1 MISYIIIG
9 RNEGWKLTK
18 CLKSVF
24 DTIEYNKL
32 RDAEV
37 IYVDSKSTDDSIER
51 AKTFAK
57 VKIFRITG
65 VCNAAIAR
73 NIGAK
78 EAKGNILFFIDG
90 DMEIDKNFIKQ
101 AIVNNQLKHDCV
113 TGHLDDYLYDINGN
127 YLGIKKRTYRN
138 EIPDE
143 EQLLKTNGGIFL
155 IKKEVWDAVGGMRTK
170 YRRSQDIDL
179 SLRLMKNYYKIIR
192 LPQLITKHHTIEYS
206 NENRMWQNL
215 KQGYFIFPPMIFRDH
230 ITTPHAWKRIIRSNY
245 TEILL
250 LLTILNSIIF
260 NSFVT
265 VITFLYL
272 LFLLIRSCKH
282 TISAKISKS
291 KFLYFPQKILHH
303 FINDVLFWVAFF
315 FIYPKNK
322 DIKYQLVK

>member
-127 YLGIKKRTYRN
+127 YLGIKK
-138 EIPDE
+138 
-143 EQLLKTNGGIFL
+143 
-155 IKKEVWDAVGGMRTK
+155 
-170 YRRSQDIDL
+170 DI
-179 SLRLMKNYYKIIR
+179 
-192 LPQLITKHHTIEYS
+192 
-206 NENRMWQNL
+206 
-215 KQGYFIFPPMIFRDH
+215 
-230 ITTPHAWKRIIRSNY
+230 
-245 TEILL
+245 
-250 LLTILNSIIF
+250 
-260 NSFVT
+260 
-265 VITFLYL
+265 
-272 LFLLIRSCKH
+272 
-282 TISAKISKS
+282 
-291 KFLYFPQKILHH
+291 
-303 FINDVLFWVAFF
+303 
-315 FIYPKNK
+315 
-322 DIKYQLVK
+322 